1 MIRNDITYERP
12 ELNAKYDYVG
22 IVDGLSETDRNKFQI
37 TEQLKNLFLDEGL
50 TTVTALIHTAAQL
63 FGALDIFYDKALAGE
78 RFMIHFVSHGNDDGI
93 QVGDDFVTW
102 SMMRPYL
109 QKINVATDQTL
120 LLNMSTCKGLHGV
133 KIVDK
138 DGDYPFFGLIGA
150 KADLLVT
157 DALKANKIMYRK
169 WLNDMPVQKLVPE
182 TNQELGRDVLF
193 NVSAEGFRK
202 IKL

>member
-1 MIRNDITYERP
+1 MIRNNITYERP
-12 ELNAKYDYVG
+12 ELDAEYDYVG
-22 IVDGLSETDRNKFQI
+22 IVDGLSETDRNEFQI
-37 TEQLKNLFLDEGL
+37 TKQLKNLLLGEGV
-50 TTVTALIHTAAQL
+50 TTVTALVHTPSQL
-63 FGALDIFYDKALAGE
+63 FDALDIFYDKALAGE

-102 SMMRPYL
+102 DMLRPYL

-150 KADLLVT
+150 KTDLLVT
-157 DALKANKIMYRK
+157 DALEANRIMYRK
-169 WLNDMPVQKLVPE
+169 WFNDMPVQKLVPE

-193 NVSAEGFRK
+193 NVSAEGFRN

>member
-1 MIRNDITYERP
+1 MIKNDITYERP
-12 ELNAKYDYVG
+12 ELDAEYDYVG
-22 IVDGLSETDRNKFQI
+22 IVDGLSEADRNEFRI
-37 TEQLKNLFLDEGL
+37 TEQLKNLLLGEGL
-50 TTVTALIHTAAQL
+50 TTVTALVHTASQL

-102 SMMRPYL
+102 SMLRPYL

-133 KIVDK
+133 KIADK

-150 KADLLVT
+150 KVDLLVT
-157 DALKANKIMYRK
+157 DALEANKIMYRQ

-182 TNQELGRDVLF
+182 TNQELGRNVLF